1 LSFKNADIISLID
14 QISDHYQKNINNRY
28 IRKALITMD
37 LKQSSWDL
45 IEGLTAKPDYYK
57 SQGYQFHELYE
68 QILAMA
74 QFIYNAR
81 RDILPN
87 IRSLLSGGMDTILS
101 RKRGNS
107 QDQNKILQDMAIN
120 NFSAN
125 LKILADL
132 INELYIKTVKI
143 DQQMHEGKTPVYKKI
158 PELKRLGQLLIEP

>member
-1 LSFKNADIISLID
+1 
-14 QISDHYQKNINNRY
+14 
-28 IRKALITMD
+28 MD

-45 IEGLTAKPDYYK
+45 IEGLTAKSDYYK
-57 SQGYQFHELYE
+57 SQGYQFHDLYE

-74 QFIYNAR
+74 QFIYNTR

-101 RKRGNS
+101 RKRGSS

-132 INELYIKTVKI
+132 INELYIKIVKI

-158 PELKRLGQLLIEP
+158 PELKQLGQLLIEP

>member
-1 LSFKNADIISLID
+1 MPLKNADIFSLIE
-14 QISDHYQKNINNRY
+14 QIADHYQKNINNRY
-28 IRKALITMD
+28 IRKALIVMD

-45 IEGLTAKPDYYK
+45 IEGLTTKSDYYK

-74 QFIYNAR
+74 QFIFNAR

-87 IRSLLSGGMDTILS
+87 IRSLLAGGMDTLLS
-101 RKRGNS
+101 RKKGP
-107 QDQNKILQDMAIN
+107 QDQNKILQNMAIN

-143 DQQMHEGKTPVYKKI
+143 DRQMHEGKTPVYKKI
-158 PELKRLGQLLIEP
+158 PELKQLGQLLIEP